1 MTEWLHPAL
10 LMLIGAALL
19 PLVRGTGQRM
29 LSLIVPLLV
38 LYAVSQM
45 APGTS
50 GAIAFAGVELVLFQA
65 DKLSLVF
72 AWVFA
77 IMSLIGNL
85 YAWHIE
91 GTGQR
96 VAGFL
101 YAGSAFGVVFAG
113 DWLTLLIGWEVM
125 AFASAYLIFASRNA
139 KAVAAGF
146 RYLLVHVAGGVL
158 LFGGIVLHGIET
170 GSWLVGPL
178 EPGQGGLAGWAYW
191 LILISFMI
199 NAAVPPLNA
208 WLTDAYPEATVT
220 GAVFLSAFTTK
231 TAVYVLIRNYP
242 GAEILVGFGVAMA
255 LYGVVFAV
263 LENNCRRLLAYHIV
277 SQVGYMVAGVG
288 IGTEMALNGAASHA
302 FAHILYKGLLF
313 MGAGAV
319 ILMAGRRKLTELG
332 GLYRT
337 MPLTVVLYMIGAFA
351 ISAFPLFS
359 GFVSKS
365 MVVSAAAG
373 DHRAA
378 AALLLTVAS
387 SGTFLHTGLKLP
399 YYMFFGKDCGLRP
412 PEPPLNMLL
421 AMGIAAAFCI
431 GIGVYPQALYALL
444 PYPVDYEPYTAVHVT
459 ESLGLLMFTLLAFVL
474 LLKHLDPE
482 DTISLDTDWLY
493 RRGARGFMWVAR
505 HPVLAWE
512 QRLITLGD
520 VAGLRLMHH
529 LSRLSLLADIRVVDA
544 LVNGVAA
551 SARRGGLL
559 MRRLQTGVVSHYAF
573 WIIAGLIA
581 GLAWA
586 VAGAWLA
593 AAEAAEPDPAD
604 WMQRQ
609 ETVGSRPAPGVGALP
624 QDARAGPSATL
635 AVFRDVGA
643 IRARP
648 GGRGRARTG
657 SQSDP
662 GAKRLSAGTEA
673 KAGAS

>member
-1 MTEWLHPAL
+1 MTEWMHPAL
-10 LMLIGAALL
+10 LMLLGALL
-19 PLVRGTGQRM
+19 PPLTRGAGQKL
-29 LSLIVPLLV
+29 LSLLVPLLV
-38 LYAVSQM
+38 LYSVSQM
-45 APGTS
+45 VPSTS
-50 GAIAFAGVELVLFQA
+50 GEIAFAGVELVMFQA
-65 DKLSLVF
+65 DRLSLVF

-77 IMSLIGNL
+77 IMSVIGNL
-85 YAWHIE
+85 YAWHTE

-96 VAGFL
+96 VAAFL

-158 LFGGIVLHGIET
+158 LFGGIVLHGLQT

-178 EPGQGGLAGWAYW
+178 DAGQGGLAYW
-191 LILISFMI
+191 LILISFLI

-242 GAEILVGFGVAMA
+242 GAEILVGLGVAMA

-263 LENNCRRLLAYHIV
+263 LENDCRRLLAYHIV

-319 ILMAGRRKLTELG
+319 IMMAGRRKLTELG

-399 YYMFFGKDCGLRP
+399 YYMFFGKDSGLRP

-431 GIGVYPQALYALL
+431 GIGVFPQMLYALL
-444 PYPVDYEPYTAVHVT
+444 PYPVDYQPYTGVHVT
-459 ESLGLLMFTLLAFVL
+459 ESLGILMFTLLAFVL

-482 DTISLDTDWLY
+482 DTISLDTDWVY
-493 RRGARGFMWVAR
+493 RRGAALFMRLAKG
-505 HPVLAWE
+505 PVQIWE
-512 QRLITLGD
+512 QMLITLGD
-520 VAGLRLMHH
+520 GAGLRLMHR
-529 LSRLSLLADIRVVDA
+529 LSRLSLMADIRVVDA
-544 LVNGVAA
+544 LVNGVAET
-551 SARRGGLL
+551 ARQGGLVL
-559 MRRLQTGVVSHYAF
+559 RRMQTGVVSHYAF

-581 GLAWA
+581 VLGLPLI
-586 VAGAWLA
+586 AGI
-593 AAEAAEPDPAD
+593 
-604 WMQRQ
+604 
-609 ETVGSRPAPGVGALP
+609 GA
-624 QDARAGPSATL
+624 R
-635 AVFRDVGA
+635 
-643 IRARP
+643 
-648 GGRGRARTG
+648 
-657 SQSDP
+657 
-662 GAKRLSAGTEA
+662 
-673 KAGAS
+673 

>member
-10 LMLIGAALL
+10 LMLLGAALL
-19 PLVRGTGQRM
+19 PLTRGTAQKAV
-29 LSLIVPLLV
+29 SLAVPLLV
-38 LYAVSQM
+38 LYCVSQTV
-45 APGTS
+45 PDTS
-50 GAIAFAGVELVLFQA
+50 GEIAFAGIELVLFQV

-77 IMSLIGNL
+77 IMSVIGNL
-85 YAWHIE
+85 YAWHTD
-91 GTGQR
+91 GTGHR
-96 VAGFL
+96 VAAFL

-125 AFASAYLIFASRNA
+125 AFASAYLIFAARNA
-139 KAVAAGF
+139 RAVAAGF

-158 LFGGIVLHGIET
+158 LFGGIVLHGVQS

-178 EPGQGGLAGWAYW
+178 EPGQGGLAYY
-191 LILISFMI
+191 LVLFSFMV

-242 GAEILVGFGVAMA
+242 GAEILIGFGVAMA

-263 LENNCRRLLAYHIV
+263 LENDCRRLLAYHIV

-319 ILMAGRRKLTELG
+319 ILMTGRRKLTELG

-337 MPLTVVLYMIGAFA
+337 MPVTVTLYMVGAFA

-373 DHRAA
+373 DHRTA

-412 PEPPLNMLL
+412 PEPPLSMLL
-421 AMGIAAAFCI
+421 AMGIAAVFCI
-431 GIGVYPQALYALL
+431 GIGVFPGLLYALL
-444 PYPVDYEPYTAVHVT
+444 PYPVEYQPYTAVHVT

-482 DTISLDTDWLY
+482 DTISLDTDWFY
-493 RRGARGFMWVAR
+493 RRGARAFMWVASR
-505 HPVLAWE
+505 PVLAWE
-512 QRLITLGD
+512 QMLITLGD
-520 VAGLRLMHH
+520 GAGLRLMHR
-529 LSRLSLLADIRVVDA
+529 LSRLSLLTDIRVVDA
-544 LVNGVAA
+544 LVNGAA
-551 SARRGGLL
+551 ETARRGGLL
-559 MRRLQTGVVSHYAF
+559 LVRLQTGVVSHYAF

-581 GLAWA
+581 VLGLPL
-586 VAGAWLA
+586 VTGI
-593 AAEAAEPDPAD
+593 
-604 WMQRQ
+604 
-609 ETVGSRPAPGVGALP
+609 GVP
-624 QDARAGPSATL
+624 
-635 AVFRDVGA
+635 
-643 IRARP
+643 
-648 GGRGRARTG
+648 
-657 SQSDP
+657 
-662 GAKRLSAGTEA
+662 
-673 KAGAS
+673 